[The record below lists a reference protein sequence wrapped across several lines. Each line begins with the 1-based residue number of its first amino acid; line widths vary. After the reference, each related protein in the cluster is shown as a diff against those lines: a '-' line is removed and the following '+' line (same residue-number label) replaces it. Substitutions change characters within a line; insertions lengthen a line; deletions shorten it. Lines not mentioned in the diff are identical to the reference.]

1 MRSNLQKYINS
12 FSHYIL
18 GANADCYSYDTSFEC
33 RDTFLGKPV
42 TLDVDVKSCQRPV
55 VVDLSLEIMGLSFHK
70 KINGDQEIP
79 LPGAY
84 IPIFGGL
91 FLTVN
96 VEPADDGDAVIKV
109 CFD

>member
-1 MRSNLQKYINS
+1 M
-12 FSHYIL
+12 
-18 GANADCYSYDTSFEC
+18 
-33 RDTFLGKPV
+33 
-42 TLDVDVKSCQRPV
+42 
-55 VVDLSLEIMGLSFHK
+55 DLSLEIMGLSLHK

-79 LPGAY
+79 LPGAS

-91 FLTVN
+91 FLAVN